1 MAGQTETLINE
12 ILSWIDT
19 GRLNPGDVIDEAELV
34 TEFAVLRTPVRGA
47 IPQLQAMGLVRRL
60 PRKGGHGLPPQP

>member
-47 IPQLQAMGLVRRL
+47 IL
-60 PRKGGHGLPPQP
+60 